1 MGLHVTLLQ
10 TIIKWHNSL
19 SFSFIEE
26 NNWKSHFLSLY
37 IETLWCKLRLF
48 ELTKFIVLNFY
59 SFNPLKAGG
68 SESMY
73 SLGGASHAP
82 PLEKGLRE

>member
-1 MGLHVTLLQ
+1 MFFQDNMHPVN
-10 TIIKWHNSL
+10 IAR
-19 SFSFIEE
+19 E
-26 NNWKSHFLSLY
+26 
-37 IETLWCKLRLF
+37 
-48 ELTKFIVLNFY
+48 Y
-59 SFNPLKAGG
+59 SFNIYPGYGAFLNPIKAGG